1 MMRSLLPVLGLMAYI
16 AAAAVIGGDG
26 RCRGC
31 GDTSYPGPR
40 KTCNVMPG
48 DPAWPKQ
55 ATWDRLNATVGG
67 RLIATVPL
75 GAVCHQGGFG
85 MVSYDADRCANL
97 KATWDLP
104 AT

>member
-1 MMRSLLPVLGLMAYI
+1 MRNLLLVLGLMAYI
-16 AAAAVIGGDG
+16 TAAAVIGDNG

-40 KTCNVMPG
+40 KTCKVMPS
-48 DPAWPKQ
+48 DHAWPGQ
-55 ATWDRLNATVGG
+55 AAWDRLNETVGG

-85 MVSYDADRCANL
+85 QVSYDADTCANL
-97 KATWDLP
+97 RATWDHP